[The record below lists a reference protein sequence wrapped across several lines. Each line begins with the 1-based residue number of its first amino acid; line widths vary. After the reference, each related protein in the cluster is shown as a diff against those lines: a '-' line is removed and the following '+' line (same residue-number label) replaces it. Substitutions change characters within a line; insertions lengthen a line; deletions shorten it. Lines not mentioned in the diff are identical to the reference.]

1 MTTRAMGPLAALGWL
16 KNAVNL
22 GRNNPKAVF
31 GGAALGL
38 VTAVVAT
45 LAVGLLSGL
54 VAAFAGSG
62 TGAMFAAMLL
72 VLVPLMV
79 VIGMLTVGD
88 RRARSTC
95 SAALA
100 TCQPRCA

>member
-31 GGAALGL
+31 GGAALLL

-62 TGAMFAAMLL
+62 LCSLFFSLN
-72 VLVPLMV
+72 
-79 VIGMLTVGD
+79 
-88 RRARSTC
+88 STPC
-95 SAALA
+95 
-100 TCQPRCA
+100 CWYWCH